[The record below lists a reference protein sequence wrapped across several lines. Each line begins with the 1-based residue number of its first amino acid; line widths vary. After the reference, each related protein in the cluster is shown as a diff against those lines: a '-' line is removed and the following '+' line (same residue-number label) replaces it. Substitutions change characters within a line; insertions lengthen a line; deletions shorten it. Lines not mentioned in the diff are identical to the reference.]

1 MDDRPGGEMPAGFD
15 RQSGGIDQV
24 RLSVCT
30 ARSSRINGLP
40 RLFTGTKLR
49 SWPNRCTTCPTR
61 ETRRSSSM

>member
-1 MDDRPGGEMPAGFD
+1 MIFAPLWNWVRDDRSGSGMRAGFD

-40 RLFTGTKLR
+40 RSLTGSKLR
-49 SWPNRCTTCPTR
+49 
-61 ETRRSSSM
+61 